1 MNKSRGRPVK
11 PDKDRRETRFQVRL
25 SPTELALIEKASEGK
40 TSTWARDTLLNAA
53 KRRIKG

>member
-1 MNKSRGRPVK
+1 MTTPRGRPIK

-25 SPTELALIEKASEGK
+25 SPTELALIERASEGK
-40 TSTWARDTLLNAA
+40 TSTWARETLLNAA